1 MTRSIPISYKQAIAW
16 YKSGNPAMQKLALQA
31 YNVDELESRIRMFSS
46 WDELI
51 KEKSLDNAAIPCLKE
66 DKEALTALA
75 KLHALRQP
83 YIEDWPPE
91 WVNEPSYAVVSSKT
105 MKGGIVI
112 RTTRS
117 RILSFPT
124 VELAN
129 KFHTTFKDL
138 ILQAEPFL

>member
-1 MTRSIPISYKQAIAW
+1 MVRSIPISYKQAIAW

-31 YNVDELESRIRMFSS
+31 YNIDELESQIRMFSS

-51 KEKSLDNAAIPCLKE
+51 KEKSLDNVAISCLKE

-75 KLHALRQP
+75 KLHALRQS
-83 YIEDWPPE
+83 YIEDWPSE
-91 WVNEPSYAVVSSKT
+91 WINDPSYAIISSKT
-105 MKGGIVI
+105 IRGGIVI
-112 RTTRS
+112 RTTRN

-124 VELAN
+124 VELVN

-138 ILQAEPFL
+138 IIQAESFL

>member
-31 YNVDELESRIRMFSS
+31 YNVDELESQIRMFSS
-46 WDELI
+46 WDEFV
-51 KEKSLDNAAIPCLKE
+51 KDNSLDNVTIPCLKE
-66 DKEALTALA
+66 DKEALAALA
-75 KLHALRQP
+75 KLHALRQQ
-83 YIEDWPPE
+83 YIEGWPPE
-91 WVNEPSYAVVSSKT
+91 WVNEPTYAVVSSRT
-105 MKGGIVI
+105 IKGGIVI